1 MKIAVITAGGRIGS
15 LTTDEA
21 VERGHDVTAFVRSDR
36 STRAQH
42 TVVKDAREI
51 SADDLAGFDAVVDAF
66 GAWVPEELDQHDEVT
81 KALADAV
88 AGTSTKLYVVGS
100 AGTMLMG
107 GDPAKP
113 LRDSEIMLEEYKPLA
128 KAMGKAFDNLCER
141 DDVNWVCVTR
151 RSISAPMARGPAN
164 TPSRVMR
171 TQPTRTVFPR
181 CPIQTTSSACWTL
194 SRATSSPS
202 VGSRCTQNNC
212 RQARE
217 RMIPMVSCSTL

>member
-1 MKIAVITAGGRIGS
+1 MKIAVIAAGGRIGS

-100 AGTMLMG
+100 AETMLMG

-128 KAMGKAFDNLCER
+128 KAMGKAFDNLRER
-141 DDVNWVCVTR
+141 DDVNWVYVTPPLDFR
-151 RSISAPMARGPAN
+151 ADDPRTGECAVE
-164 TPSRVMR
+164 VMR

-202 VGSRCTQNNC
+202 VGSRCAQNNC

-217 RMIPMVSCSTL
+217 RIIPMVSCSTL

>member
-1 MKIAVITAGGRIGS
+1 MKIAVIAAGGRIGS

-100 AGTMLMG
+100 AGTMLMDR
-107 GDPAKP
+107 DPAKP

-128 KAMGKAFDNLCER
+128 KAMGKAFDNLRER
-141 DDVNWVCVTR
+141 DDVNWVYVTPPLDFRADGPRTGEYAVDGDAYTTNKDGVSTMSYTDYVVGMLDIIEGDKFTKR
-151 RSISAPMARGPAN
+151 R
-164 TPSRVMR
+164 
-171 TQPTRTVFPR
+171 
-181 CPIQTTSSACWTL
+181 
-194 SRATSSPS
+194 
-202 VGSRCTQNNC
+202 
-212 RQARE
+212 
-217 RMIPMVSCSTL
+217 VSLRSN